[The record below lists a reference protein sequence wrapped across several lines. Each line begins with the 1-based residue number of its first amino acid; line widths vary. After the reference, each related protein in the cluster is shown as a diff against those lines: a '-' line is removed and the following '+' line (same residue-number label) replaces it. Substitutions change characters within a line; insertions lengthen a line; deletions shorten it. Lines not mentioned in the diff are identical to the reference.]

1 MKGLEKLT
9 PIRLAE
15 VLTQKGL
22 VPNEVITDALYAQ
35 DRHGESFAE
44 VLVSTGQ
51 INEWDLA
58 KVVVEQFQM
67 PFLMASMYEAP
78 KQAAEGLPKELL
90 FRHLIVPLDRFDR
103 IATVVIP
110 ILTPFEVLMR
120 IAKEANCE
128 IYPYI
133 GLISE
138 NRKVLTERFQ
148 DFGPWREEQDKKRE
162 SARKLRTERTERPG
176 NEGTGDW
183 MNLFDS
189 ADQKVRNSLRDGG

>member
-35 DRHGESFAE
+35 DRHGEAFAE

-51 INEWDLA
+51 ISEWDLA
-58 KVVVEQFQM
+58 KVVVEQFQI
-67 PFLMASMYEAP
+67 PFLMSSVYDINKKAIES
-78 KQAAEGLPKELL
+78 LPRELL

-103 IATVVIP
+103 ILTVVIP

-120 IAKEANCE
+120 INKEANCE
-128 IYPYI
+128 VYPYI

-138 NRKVLTERFQ
+138 NRKVLSGLYP
-148 DFGPWREEQDKKRE
+148 DFKVWREEQEKMRDA
-162 SARKLRTERTERPG
+162 SRKQRAERSGDPA
-176 NEGTGDW
+176 GDW
-183 MNLFDS
+183 MNMFDS
-189 ADQKVRNSLRDGG
+189 ADQKVRSSLRDPT

>member
-1 MKGLEKLT
+1 VKGLEKLT

-35 DRHGESFAE
+35 DRHGEAFAE

-51 INEWDLA
+51 ISEWDLA
-58 KVVVEQFQM
+58 KVVVEQFQV
-67 PFLMASMYEAP
+67 PFLMASVYEHQKKAV
-78 KQAAEGLPKELL
+78 ESLPKELL

-103 IATVVIP
+103 IVTVVIP

-120 IAKEANCE
+120 INKEANCE
-128 IYPYI
+128 VYPYI

-138 NRKVLTERFQ
+138 NRKVLTERYPEFAA
-148 DFGPWREEQDKKRE
+148 WRDEQEKKRE
-162 SARKLRTERTERPG
+162 SARKQRAEKPG
-176 NEGTGDW
+176 DPAGDW
-183 MNLFDS
+183 MNMFDS
-189 ADQKVRNSLRDGG
+189 ADQKVRSSLRDGP